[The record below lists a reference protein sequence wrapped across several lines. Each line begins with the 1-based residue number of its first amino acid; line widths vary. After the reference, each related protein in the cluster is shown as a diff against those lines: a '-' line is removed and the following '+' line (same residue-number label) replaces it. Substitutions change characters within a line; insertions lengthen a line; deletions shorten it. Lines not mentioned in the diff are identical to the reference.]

1 MTAPDSSVTT
11 WLGRLQEGDPDAAQK
26 LWQRYHRD
34 LVRLA
39 YRKLRDAPRRV
50 ADEEDVVLDA
60 FASFCKGVQEN
71 RFPQLGDRNN
81 LWALLLTL
89 TERRATQLRRRHLAQ
104 KRGGAAEPAE
114 LPLDRLVAP
123 EPTPEFAAL
132 MAEQCERL
140 LRVLDDRSLRQIAI
154 WKMEGYTNA
163 EIAARLGRVEVT
175 VSRQLRLIRG
185 LWQKELGDESE

>member
-1 MTAPDSSVTT
+1 MTMSDSSVTT

-26 LWQRYHRD
+26 LWQRYHQD

-39 YRKLRDAPRRV
+39 YRKLRDTPRRV

-71 RFPQLGDRNN
+71 RFPQLAARNN

-89 TERRATQLRRRHLAQ
+89 TERRATQLRRRQQAQ
-104 KRGGAAEPAE
+104 KRGAAAEPAE
-114 LPLDRLVAP
+114 LPIDQLVAP

-163 EIAARLGRVEVT
+163 EIAARIGRVEVT

-185 LWQKELGDESE
+185 LWEEELGDESE